1 VSLSLPFERSVPVQ
15 HQWAVW
21 AGPAVVASAVFFNF
35 GLAFI
40 NAQVMG
46 LSASHVILAEA
57 GLVGLSHVIILRN
70 YDRLIT
76 PWYLLLAFLLIMGA
90 ARWCLIGTVDPKAVR
105 DVILIPTFFAL
116 GIAAG
121 PRAAAPLLLL
131 LQVVTTGVVLFE
143 VIALDLYSWLFNV
156 KGFYIATRG
165 LAAEAF
171 WNNESTLFV
180 SATRPGQRN
189 LFPFLDIHRASSVF
203 LEPVSLG
210 NYCIIVAAYVSAYA
224 RTMSRPL
231 LVFYLLTTII
241 LLVACDGRLAIM
253 VTAAIVGSSLFRPR
267 VPRASFFFLPVIVL
281 VSFAVDA
288 VVDGRTDDLPG
299 RSSLAAYVFSRFGLP
314 EWLGMSRAGWAQSAD
329 SGITFLIVNQSILGA
344 VAIWLY
350 ITLVPAE
357 ESREQAVFKRSAL
370 IFLVT
375 TMLISNSYLSIK
387 TAALLWFLLGTTQ
400 RAADPAGRRSG

>member
-1 VSLSLPFERSVPVQ
+1 MSLALSLERAAPDRR
-15 HQWAVW
+15 QWAVW
-21 AGPAVVASAVFFNF
+21 AGPAVVAGAVFFNF

-57 GLVGLSHVIILRN
+57 ALVGAAHIVILRN

-76 PWYLLLAFLLIMGA
+76 PWYLLLGFLVIIGS

-105 DVILIPTFFAL
+105 DVILIPTFLAL

-131 LQVVTTGVVLFE
+131 LQTVTTGVVLFE
-143 VIALDLYSWLFNV
+143 VLALDLFSQLFNV
-156 KGFYIATRG
+156 KSFYIATRG
-165 LAAEAF
+165 LAAENF
-171 WNNESTLFV
+171 WNSESSLFV
-180 SATRPGQRN
+180 SATRPGERN
-189 LFPFLDIHRASSVF
+189 LFPFLEIHRASSVF

-210 NYCIIVAAYVSAYA
+210 NYCIIVAAYVSAFA
-224 RTMSRPL
+224 RSMSRPT

-253 VTAAIVGSSLFRPR
+253 VTALILASSLFRPR
-267 VPRASFFFLPVIVL
+267 VPRASIFFLPLIVL
-281 VSFAVDA
+281 VSFAVDS
-288 VVDGRTDDLPG
+288 VVDVRTDDLPG
-299 RSSLAAYVFSRFGLP
+299 RSSLAAYIFSRFGLA
-314 EWLGMSRAGWAQSAD
+314 EYLGMSRAGWAQSAD
-329 SGITFLIVNQSILGA
+329 SGITFLIVNQSIFGA
-344 VAIWLY
+344 LAIWLF

-357 ESREQAVFKRSAL
+357 EGREQAVFKRSAL
-370 IFLVT
+370 IFLVS

-387 TAALLWFLLGTTQ
+387 TAALLWFLLGTVQ
-400 RAADPAGRRSG
+400 REREPGG